1 MRTVS
6 ICQTVS
12 LYWLQVIDLY
22 GAFIM
27 DREQIA
33 ALLKARGVLPTA
45 QRLDVGEM
53 ILSEPQHLSADQIQ
67 VRLRNQGSK
76 ISKATIYNTL
86 NLFCE
91 KGLLRTVKVDPTRQ
105 FYDSTTADHYH
116 FFNEDTGELVDIDP
130 QGLDLTGLPELPPGT
145 EHSGLDL
152 VVRVRNRTIP

>member
-1 MRTVS
+1 
-6 ICQTVS
+6 
-12 LYWLQVIDLY
+12 
-22 GAFIM
+22 M

-33 ALLKARGVLPTA
+33 ALLKSREVLPTA
-45 QRLDVGEM
+45 QRLDVGEI

-67 VRLRNQGSK
+67 VRLRSQGSR

-105 FYDSTTADHYH
+105 FYDSTTTDHHH

-130 QGLDLTGLPELPPGT
+130 RGLDLTGLPELPPGT
-145 EHSGLDL
+145 EKSGLDL
-152 VVRVRNRTIP
+152 VVRVRNEPTRRP